1 VNFETLKN
9 NYKTQSSYIC
19 ITTLNY
25 YKMKLNIMYCLV
37 FLYCFP
43 VLGQNT
49 QTETKT
55 KTIVIEDSEGTHK
68 TVKTEVVK
76 KDQKIELGKEN
87 PNSINI
93 PAVDS
98 PILVTTST
106 KITNPDG
113 TTRTVQLDRSGYYEN
128 NGRIYV
134 LSLDASG
141 YVLTHGEMKPALLRI
156 TSINSYI
163 YKLESKVAIAYFD
176 SNENLVVEYFDEV
189 SNQTIIE
196 KYNHIKK

>member
-1 VNFETLKN
+1 MKTLFFN
-9 NYKTQSSYIC
+9 LLI
-19 ITTLNY
+19 
-25 YKMKLNIMYCLV
+25 
-37 FLYCFP
+37 FLLSFTS
-43 VLGQNT
+43 VGQNT

-55 KTIVIEDSEGTHK
+55 KTVTIEDSKGIHK

-76 KDQKIELGKEN
+76 KDQKIELGNEN

-134 LSLDASG
+134 LSLDGSG
-141 YVLTHGEMKPALLRI
+141 YVLTHGEMKPALLRK

-176 SNENLVVEYFDEV
+176 SNENLVVEFYDAL
-189 SNQTIIE
+189 SNQMIIE

>member
-1 VNFETLKN
+1 MKTLLLSSIIFFSNFPLAA
-9 NYKTQSSYIC
+9 
-19 ITTLNY
+19 
-25 YKMKLNIMYCLV
+25 
-37 FLYCFP
+37 
-43 VLGQNT
+43 QNT

-55 KTIVIEDSEGTHK
+55 ETVIIEDAKGKHK

-76 KDQKIELGKEN
+76 KDQKIEFGKEN

-93 PAVDS
+93 PTVDS

-113 TTRTVQLDRSGYYEN
+113 TTRTVLLDKSGYYEN
-128 NGRIYV
+128 NGKIYN
-134 LSLDASG
+134 LALDALG
-141 YVLTHGEMKPALLRI
+141 YVLTHGEMKPALLRK

-163 YKLESKVAIAYFD
+163 YKMETKMAVAYFD
-176 SNENLVVEYFDEV
+176 SNENLVVEFYDEQA
-189 SNQTIIE
+189 NQITIE

>member
-1 VNFETLKN
+1 MKTLF
-9 NYKTQSSYIC
+9 
-19 ITTLNY
+19 LN
-25 YKMKLNIMYCLV
+25 LLI
-37 FLYCFP
+37 FLLSFAC
-43 VLGQNT
+43 VAQNT

-113 TTRTVQLDRSGYYEN
+113 TTRTVLLDRSGYYEN

-134 LSLDASG
+134 LALDASG
-141 YVLTHGEMKPALLRI
+141 YTLTYGEMKPALLRK

-163 YKLESKVAIAYFD
+163 YKMGTKTAVSYFD
-176 SNENLVVEYFDEV
+176 SYENLVVEFYDEL
-189 SNQTIIE
+189 SNQIISE
-196 KYNHIKK
+196 KYNCIKK

>member
-1 VNFETLKN
+1 MKN
-9 NYKTQSSYIC
+9 LF
-19 ITTLNY
+19 LN
-25 YKMKLNIMYCLV
+25 LLIVL
-37 FLYCFP
+37 FSFP
-43 VLGQNT
+43 IVAQNT

-55 KTIVIEDSEGTHK
+55 KTVTIEDAEGKHK
-68 TVKTEVVK
+68 TVKTEVIK

-93 PAVDS
+93 PTIDS

-134 LSLDASG
+134 LALDASG
-141 YVLTHGEMKPALLRI
+141 YNLTHGEMKHALLRK

-163 YKLESKVAIAYFD
+163 YTMETKTAVAYFN
-176 SNENLVVEYFDEV
+176 SNENLIVEFYDEL
-189 SNQTIIE
+189 SNQIISE
-196 KYNHIKK
+196 KYNCIKK

>member
-1 VNFETLKN
+1 MKTLFFN
-9 NYKTQSSYIC
+9 LLI
-19 ITTLNY
+19 
-25 YKMKLNIMYCLV
+25 
-37 FLYCFP
+37 FLLSFTS
-43 VLGQNT
+43 VGQNT

-55 KTIVIEDSEGTHK
+55 KTIVIEDSEGKHK

-76 KDQKIELGKEN
+76 KDQKIELGNEN

-93 PAVDS
+93 PVIDS

-134 LSLDASG
+134 LSLDAFG

-176 SNENLVVEYFDEV
+176 SNENLVVEFYDAL
-189 SNQTIIE
+189 SNQMIIE

>member
-19 ITTLNY
+19 MTTLNY

-37 FLYCFP
+37 CLSCFP

-134 LSLDASG
+134 LSLDAFG
-141 YVLTHGEMKPALLRI
+141 YVLTHGEMKPALLRK

-163 YKLESKVAIAYFD
+163 YKLESKVAVAYFD
-176 SNENLVVEYFDEV
+176 SNENLVVEFYDELY
-189 SNQTIIE
+189 NQIIIE

>member
-1 VNFETLKN
+1 
-9 NYKTQSSYIC
+9 
-19 ITTLNY
+19 
-25 YKMKLNIMYCLV
+25 MYGLV
-37 FLYCFP
+37 FMYCFP

-93 PAVDS
+93 PVIDS

-113 TTRTVQLDRSGYYEN
+113 TTRTVQLDRSGYYEY
-128 NGRIYV
+128 NGRIYI
-134 LSLDASG
+134 LTLDASG
-141 YVLTHGEMKPALLRI
+141 YVLTHGEMKPALLRK

-163 YKLESKVAIAYFD
+163 YTMGTKTAVSYFD
-176 SNENLVVEYFDEV
+176 SNENLVVEFYDAL
-189 SNQTIIE
+189 SNQIIIE

>member
-1 VNFETLKN
+1 MKTLF
-9 NYKTQSSYIC
+9 
-19 ITTLNY
+19 LN
-25 YKMKLNIMYCLV
+25 LLI
-37 FLYCFP
+37 FLLSFTS
-43 VLGQNT
+43 VGQNT

-55 KTIVIEDSEGTHK
+55 KTVTIEDSEGIHK

-76 KDQKIELGKEN
+76 KDQKIELGNEN

-113 TTRTVQLDRSGYYEN
+113 TTRTVQMDRSGYYEN

-134 LSLDASG
+134 LALDASG
-141 YVLTHGEMKPALLRI
+141 YILTHGETKPAWLRK

-163 YKLESKVAIAYFD
+163 YTMGTKTAVSYFD
-176 SNENLVVEYFDEV
+176 SNENLVVEFYDAL
-189 SNQTIIE
+189 SNQIIIE
-196 KYNHIKK
+196 KYNHIKKSF